1 MVGSDGIGP
10 EPLEIE
16 GGESAGLCT
25 LGLEST
31 GEIGA
36 CSTRMS
42 TLPSTVMR
50 EQWRKVG
57 VKSVG
62 NVALHTVSELSV
74 D

>member
-1 MVGSDGIGP
+1 MGSDGIGP

-16 GGESAGLCT
+16 GGESAGLST

-31 GEIGA
+31 GKIGA
-36 CSTRMS
+36 CSTRMA
-42 TLPSTVMR
+42 TLPLTVMR

-57 VKSVG
+57 VKSAG
-62 NVALHTVSELSV
+62 NVALHIVSVLAV